1 MKNNLELIPK
11 TSPSKFLPGLA
22 FFMSRNIIADS
33 QMNTRNIMNTLIN
46 FTRTG
51 LPMLWKLTVPM
62 NRAIVHN
69 AACNDGTT
77 FVCIASGVIFLN
89 CVISK
94 CKDSEKT
101 PIIKISMVFKSS
113 NVGVLSDEM
122 NRLLYELWKF
132 MDSIKI
138 FPIFSTYTRFRSMR
152 VLTRPPTIP
161 FMKSCSNRI
170 ISCTHDVNL
179 S

>member
-22 FFMSRNIIADS
+22 LFMSRNIIADS

-77 FVCIASGVIFLN
+77 FVCIASGVIFSN

-101 PIIKISMVFKSS
+101 PIIKISMVSHFTFGQLR
-113 NVGVLSDEM
+113 NGAMEG
-122 NRLLYELWKF
+122 NRQ
-132 MDSIKI
+132 MVPSMIISIKKAI
-138 FPIFSTYTRFRSMR
+138 IG
-152 VLTRPPTIP
+152 V
-161 FMKSCSNRI
+161 CSSI
-170 ISCTHDVNL
+170 EWWYE
-179 S
+179 

>member
-1 MKNNLELIPK
+1 
-11 TSPSKFLPGLA
+11 
-22 FFMSRNIIADS
+22 
-33 QMNTRNIMNTLIN
+33 
-46 FTRTG
+46 
-51 LPMLWKLTVPM
+51 M

-77 FVCIASGVIFLN
+77 FVCIASGVIFSN

-94 CKDSEKT
+94 CKDSEKNT
-101 PIIKISMVFKSS
+101 NNQNFDGFSFLILYFNYASHSDSCAMDATEGNRLLIQSRRQSLEYVQ
-113 NVGVLSDEM
+113 VLSDEM
-122 NRLLYELWKF
+122 NRSYELCKF

-138 FPIFSTYTRFRSMR
+138 FPIFSTYTRFKSMS

-161 FMKSCSNRI
+161 LIKSCSSHI
-170 ISCTHDVNL
+170 ISCTHDVNW